1 MDLRPVA
8 RNGSQPSCTENSSP
22 GRTRH
27 VNIDACMTSPRP
39 KRLAFAN
46 SWNSQLWIF
55 TLDLW
60 FCAGSGASDVAPTR
74 ALKILHKS
82 VNAAES
88 ASLEESNTIETLR
101 LPEHAYDDLQKV
113 LLENQLILPD
123 PSRSYQGWNVT
134 LLRRFRNIDG

>member
-1 MDLRPVA
+1 VDLRPVA

-22 GRTRH
+22 ECTRH

-39 KRLAFAN
+39 KHLAFAN

-74 ALKILHKS
+74 ALKILRKS
-82 VNAAES
+82 MNAAES

-113 LLENQLILPD
+113 LLENQLMLPD